1 MDHCETGGEVTWGS
15 QKSTSTA
22 ELHTA
27 PTSCIA
33 VARLLVTAHFCRL
46 FGNCLLLKVTEKEE
60 NEAGRFLTAHWY
72 QPIRFWL
79 IISVHSIFQLIRL
92 AGFTVVIFSTLSWL
106 ICQDARGNHT
116 WGFSITCALLRAKM
130 ILYIVDMAQVLFMPR
145 GPKSVHTIILW
156 GAHGFFIVWR
166 HILRLGQLMV
176 LLSK

>member
-79 IISVHSIFQLIRL
+79 IISVHGIFQLIRL

-106 ICQDARGNHT
+106 ICQDACGNHT
-116 WGFSITCALLRAKM
+116 WGFSITCAPLRAKM
-130 ILYIVDMAQVLFMPR
+130 ILYLVDMAQVLFMPR